1 MSNERVFLALG
12 SNVGDRLGNI
22 VSALR
27 LLQRQVVI
35 TKLSAVYTSQ
45 PMYVLEQPEF
55 YNMVIEV
62 TTDLL
67 PEELL
72 QFCKEIEQSVGR
84 VKRQR
89 NGPREI
95 DVDILFYGDRVVSQ
109 PDLVVPHP
117 RIAERPFVVV
127 PLVEIAPEYSYL
139 LEGLGVFEPLIASAS
154 SKALKDILSPAV
166 Y

>member
-95 DVDILFYGDRVVSQ
+95 DVDILFYGERVVSQ
-109 PDLVVPHP
+109 TDLVVPHP

-127 PLVEIAPEYSYL
+127 PLVEIAPAHQRL
-139 LEGLGVFEPLIASAS
+139 LTNLGRFEPLLKSISAE
-154 SKALKDILSPAV
+154 KLQALL
-166 Y
+166 